1 MYSLNFVS
9 QNTITFQKLVGFQMS
24 IEFSH
29 DTKTGIV
36 QFSYKRHIY
45 IALGLLFVGS
55 GLATFTG
62 PWWQGIL
69 EALLGK
75 VNVRVEPQYQWVIS
89 IIQVVIGLALVAYKH
104 FMLDARQAKLD
115 ADRSTIKQSN
125 LEIDLIRSYLSNL
138 VDDHSYKSSLHS
150 YFYKIHTQF
159 IQPENSFQD
168 ADTARLYK
176 QFHLCGQKLETFVGV
191 NFFVFANNPSID
203 GDFRYCLAPHLNMDR
218 EMIFYD
224 PKKVAEYNE
233 LKNELHKLANETSVS
248 FSEFITILKTLRH
261 I

>member
-1 MYSLNFVS
+1 
-9 QNTITFQKLVGFQMS
+9 MS

-29 DTKTGIV
+29 DKKTGIV

-45 IALGLLFVGS
+45 TALGLLFVGS

-75 VNVRVEPQYQWVIS
+75 VNIRVEPQYQWVVG
-89 IIQVVIGLALVAYKH
+89 IIQVAIGLAFIAYKH
-104 FMLDARQAKLD
+104 FVLDARQAKLD
-115 ADRSTIKQSN
+115 ADRLTIKQSA

-150 YFYKIHTQF
+150 YFHKIHTQF

-168 ADTARLYK
+168 AETARLYK
-176 QFHLCGQKLETFVGV
+176 QFHVCGQKLEVFVGV
-191 NFFVFANNPSID
+191 NFFVFPNKRSID
-203 GDFRYCLAPHLNMDR
+203 GDFRYCLAPHLNIDR
-218 EMIFYD
+218 EMIVYD
-224 PKKVAEYNE
+224 SEKVAKYNE
-233 LKNELHKLANETSVS
+233 LKEELHKFVKETDVS
-248 FSEFITILKTLRH
+248 FSEFITILKKLRH